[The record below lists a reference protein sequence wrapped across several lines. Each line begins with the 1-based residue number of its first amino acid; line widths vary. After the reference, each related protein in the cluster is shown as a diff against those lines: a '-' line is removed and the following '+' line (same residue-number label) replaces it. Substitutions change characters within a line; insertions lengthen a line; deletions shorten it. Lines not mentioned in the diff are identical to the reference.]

1 MNEASSQTSASI
13 DVERLIQSH
22 QAGVWRYLRALGC
35 EASQADD
42 ITQDTFVALLEKPFV
57 EYSPAATAS
66 YLRKVAYNFFIT
78 AQRRAGRVNSVENV
92 EQFDKAWTQWV
103 ADDEGDSLIDALRNC
118 LKQLTERARGALEMR
133 FRDRLPRVEIASALE
148 ITEHGA
154 KNLMQRAKKQ
164 LQSCIESKL
173 TNER

>member
-1 MNEASSQTSASI
+1 MNEASPQTPASI
-13 DVERLIQSH
+13 DVERLIRSH

-57 EYSPAATAS
+57 EYSPAATAAF
-66 YLRKVAYNFFIT
+66 LRKIAYNFFIS
-78 AQRRAGRVNSVENV
+78 AQRRAGRVNAVENLD
-92 EQFDKAWTQWV
+92 QFDKAWTEW
-103 ADDEGDSLIDALRNC
+103 AGEDEGDSLIDALRNC
-118 LKQLTERARGALEMR
+118 LQQLTERARWALELR
-133 FRDRLPRVEIASALE
+133 FQEHLPRVEIASALE

-173 TNER
+173 TNEH